1 MFRALRYRR
10 AQALVIVVLSAL
22 VTTCLVLAPLYTR
35 ALEQSTVTTL
45 LRAATPSEAGLRLG
59 SFSSTEPGIALD
71 PDDLADLVPSTIRGH
86 YGTAI
91 AATSLHVRRMPMGA
105 DPGGVLLARA
115 DACAH
120 VRFVQGQCPTAFGE
134 IAISMDQAKAYQQAP
149 GTAVEV
155 GEFDGAVSLP
165 TASPRTTLH
174 VVGVYDQLDSP
185 WWFGDRLTGQAS
197 AGLGYD
203 TMLTP
208 LTTLTE
214 RVTGV
219 DGKLTAWYE
228 PHYGLD
234 LPLRTDTVG
243 IDQIAGLGATVA
255 DLVRYPMGVE
265 RSGTHVADT
274 VTARSGLPAIAEQVR
289 VGSAQ
294 AGITVPLLM
303 AQASLLLVAVL
314 WLVLVAAADQRRR
327 EVAVAR
333 LRGRG
338 SRGARK
344 ILLAETLPPIIVG
357 APLGAALAAGA
368 VSVARH
374 TLLPSEP
381 PFEVPVGALAATAAA
396 LAIMLALAVVSV
408 RRVCREP
415 VAALLRS
422 VPPRRGS
429 ARLGVLEAML
439 VAAAAAAFVALVTG
453 SVGGAVGQIAPTLLA
468 LAVGVIAARLLAAL
482 LAAGGRRLLHAGH
495 PTSGAAL
502 LTASRRGTTRWL
514 VPVVTIALCIVVVTA
529 DSLAVGARNWTERAA
544 AEVGAAT
551 VLTLDSADLSAVTQ
565 AVRSADP
572 TGAHVT
578 PVAILHPAAQDA
590 TTTIGVVPTGFRHI
604 ALWPGID
611 SATLPW
617 DKLTAPTTP
626 ALVAT
631 GSQISYHVVVPAVK
645 VVGPAIRPAP
655 TSLALALRVVRP
667 DGSLESVPLGTIPAT
682 GIEADQTVGVSCA
695 EGCRINGIGILAPS
709 GAAAVSGTV
718 TLTRLAMDGRPLDL
732 GGATSWRAPAVVPAG
747 STPSGGAEVTAAFAD
762 GSITLSFDNNGADKA
777 FLAHASVPDVVAA
790 LTTPVSTPSASAA
803 TFGGSYVDGSAL
815 LLGSVGRVAFVP
827 GGPAAASIVNLDNLL
842 AQGWRGRGS
851 AVLTAYLDSAD
862 PETIAT
868 VTTALQAKGIEVV
881 ATRHAAEVATAYGQT
896 AAAWS
901 LKLALAV
908 GILAILVA
916 GVGIVVLA
924 STARRARS
932 RDYAALRLVGQGPR
946 GLALLAQLETA
957 PVILVSALLGAAV
970 GWWAAPSAVSM
981 MPLFPTP
988 SATFPVDLHTALGPA
1003 LVASL
1008 GGLLVLT
1015 LVGVVTSHT
1024 AARRA
1029 DLQQLR
1035 EAG

>member
-1 MFRALRYRR
+1 MLGALRYRR
-10 AQALVIVVLSAL
+10 AQAVVVVVLSAL
-22 VTTCLVLAPLYTR
+22 VTACLVLAPLYTR

-45 LRAATPSEAGLRLG
+45 LRAATPTESGIRLA
-59 SFSSTEPGIALD
+59 SFSSAEPGIALD
-71 PDDLADLVPSTIRGH
+71 PDDLAELIPSGIRAR

-91 AATSLHVRRMPMGA
+91 AATSVGVRRMPLGPE
-105 DPGGVLLARA
+105 PGGVLLAR
-115 DACAH
+115 DNACAH
-120 VRFVQGQCPTAFGE
+120 VTFLEGQCPSAAGE
-134 IAISMDQAKAYQQAP
+134 IAVSADQARVYEHAI
-149 GTAVEV
+149 GTAVFV

-174 VVGVYDQLDSP
+174 VVGIYEQVDGSY
-185 WWFGDRLTGQAS
+185 WFGERLTGQAS
-197 AGLGYD
+197 ARLGFD

-214 RVTGV
+214 RVTAV
-219 DGKLTAWYE
+219 DGQLTTWFE
-228 PHYGLD
+228 RHYALD
-234 LPLRTDTVG
+234 LPLLTDTVG
-243 IDQIAGLGATVA
+243 VDQIGPLGATVA

-314 WLVLVAAADQRRR
+314 WLVLVAAADQRRS

-338 SRGARK
+338 SRGARR
-344 ILLAETLPPIIVG
+344 ILLAETLPPIILG

-368 VSVARH
+368 VSAARH
-374 TLLPSEP
+374 TLLPSQP
-381 PFEVPVGALAATAAA
+381 PFEVPVGAVVALAAA
-396 LAIMLALAVVSV
+396 LALMLTLAVVSV

-415 VAALLRS
+415 VAALLRT

-429 ARLGVLEAML
+429 VRLGVLEAML

-468 LAVGVIAARLLAAL
+468 LAVGVIAARVLSAV
-482 LAAGGRRLLHAGH
+482 LAAGGRRLLLAGRS
-495 PTSGAAL
+495 TSGAAL

-514 VPVVTIALCIVVVTA
+514 VPVVTIALCIVVVSA
-529 DSLAVGARNWTERAA
+529 DSLAVGARNWSDRAG

-551 VLTLDSADLSAVTQ
+551 VLTLDSADLSAVAA
-565 AVRSADP
+565 AVRAVDP
-572 TGAHVT
+572 TGEHVT
-578 PVAILHPAAQDA
+578 PVALLQPAAEGG
-590 TTTIGVVPTGFRHI
+590 TTTVGVVPGAFRRI

-611 SATLPW
+611 IAALPW
-617 DKLTAPTTP
+617 DRLTAPTAP
-626 ALVAT
+626 PLVAT
-631 GSQISYHVVVPAVK
+631 GSRISYHVTAPALT

-655 TSLALALRVVRP
+655 TSLALALRVVRA
-667 DGSLESVPLGTIPAT
+667 DGSVESVPLGTIPAT
-682 GIEADQTVGVSCA
+682 GIDADQDVAVGCS
-695 EGCRINGIGILAPS
+695 EGCRISGIGVLGPP
-709 GAAAVSGTV
+709 GAAGVSGTV
-718 TLTRLAMDGRPLDL
+718 AVSELAVDGRPFDL
-732 GGATSWRAPAVVPAG
+732 GGAGSWHAPAPVDPG
-747 STPSGGAEVTAAFAD
+747 GTPSGGATVSGSFAP
-762 GSITLSFDNNGADKA
+762 GSTTLTYDTNGADKA
-777 FLAHASVPDVVAA
+777 FLAHASRPEVVVA
-790 LTTPVSTPSASAA
+790 LTTPTSTPSATAA
-803 TFGGSYVDGSAL
+803 TFGGSYVDGSSL
-815 LLGSVGRVAFVP
+815 LLTSAGGVPFVP

-851 AVLTAYLDSAD
+851 ATLTAYLDTAD
-862 PETIAT
+862 PDAIAR
-868 VTTALQAKGIEVV
+868 VTTALQANGIHVV
-881 ATRHAAEVATAYGQT
+881 ATRHAAAVATAYGET

-908 GILAILVA
+908 GVLAILVA

-932 RDYAALRLVGQGPR
+932 RDYAALALVGQRPR
-946 GLALLAQLETA
+946 SLALLAQLETV
-957 PVILVSALLGAAV
+957 PVIVASALLGAAV
-970 GWWAAPSAVSM
+970 GWWAAPVAVSM
-981 MPLFPTP
+981 MPLFPAA
-988 SATFPVDLHTALGPA
+988 SATFPLDLRTAVAPA
-1003 LVASL
+1003 LVAGL
-1008 GGLLVLT
+1008 GGLVALT
-1015 LVGVVTSHT
+1015 LVGVATSHA